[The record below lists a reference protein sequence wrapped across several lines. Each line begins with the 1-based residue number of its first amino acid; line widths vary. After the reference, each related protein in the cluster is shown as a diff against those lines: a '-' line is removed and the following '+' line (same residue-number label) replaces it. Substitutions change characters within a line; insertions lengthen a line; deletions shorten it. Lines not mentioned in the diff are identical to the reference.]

1 MELSLQ
7 MKQTQKLSP
16 QMIQTMEILQMGN
29 QELQEYVD
37 ELLLENPVLER
48 TGADPAASADELLR
62 RMEWLLGDGRRYSRR
77 ADTEDAGMA
86 PVAVQPRTEGLYEH
100 LRDQIEFRNM
110 SMELRLAV
118 ESVLTGLD
126 ANGYLE
132 ESTQELADRSGQ
144 PLEVVAEAEKL
155 IRTLEPTG
163 VGARTLAQ
171 CLELQLERQGERGL
185 ALTIVRNHLEDVA
198 KNRYHKIAQETG
210 ASRESVQKACRLI
223 RTLVPKP
230 GAAFAPGEHFGT
242 LLPDLVVREE
252 NGKFVVTMNEVQ
264 GPLLRVN
271 SFYQRLLA
279 ESDDPQVQ
287 EYLTNK
293 MRQADWVVKG
303 IEQRRTT
310 LLRCGQSIAA
320 AQEEFLRRGPG
331 HLKPMTMSDLA
342 VELGVHP
349 STVSRT
355 VRDKYLQCGY
365 GVFPLSYF
373 FSRALSGP
381 EGEEATAQQ
390 AKAAIYALIQEE
402 DKRHPLSDQKLCDLL
417 AQQELILARRTVAKY
432 REAMGIAP
440 AAGRREY

>member
-1 MELSLQ
+1 
-7 MKQTQKLSP
+7 
-16 QMIQTMEILQMGN
+16 
-29 QELQEYVD
+29 
-37 ELLLENPVLER
+37 
-48 TGADPAASADELLR
+48 
-62 RMEWLLGDGRRYSRR
+62 
-77 ADTEDAGMA
+77 
-86 PVAVQPRTEGLYEH
+86 
-100 LRDQIEFRNM
+100 
-110 SMELRLAV
+110 
-118 ESVLTGLD
+118 
-126 ANGYLE
+126 
-132 ESTQELADRSGQ
+132 
-144 PLEVVAEAEKL
+144 
-155 IRTLEPTG
+155 
-163 VGARTLAQ
+163 
-171 CLELQLERQGERGL
+171 
-185 ALTIVRNHLEDVA
+185 
-198 KNRYHKIAQETG
+198 
-210 ASRESVQKACRLI
+210 
-223 RTLVPKP
+223 
-230 GAAFAPGEHFGT
+230 
-242 LLPDLVVREE
+242 
-252 NGKFVVTMNEVQ
+252 
-264 GPLLRVN
+264 
-271 SFYQRLLA
+271 
-279 ESDDPQVQ
+279 
-287 EYLTNK
+287 

>member
-48 TGADPAASADELLR
+48 EGAGDHGSADELLR
-62 RMEWLLGDGRRYSRR
+62 RMEWLVGDGRRYSRR
-77 ADTEDAGMA
+77 ADGEDTGVA

-100 LRDQIEFRNM
+100 LRDQIGFRNM
-110 SMELRLAV
+110 SHGLRLAV

-132 ESTQELADRSGQ
+132 ESTRELADRSGQ
-144 PLEVVAEAEKL
+144 PLEVVEEAEEL
-155 IRTLEPTG
+155 IRGLDPAG

-171 CLELQLERQGERGL
+171 CLELQLERRGEGGL
-185 ALTIVRNHLEDVA
+185 ALTIVRDHLEDVA
-198 KNRYHKIAQETG
+198 KNRYHKIAQKTG
-210 ASRESVQKACRLI
+210 ASREAIQQACQLI
-223 RTLVPKP
+223 RSLSPKP
-230 GAAFAPGEHFGT
+230 GAAFAPAELPGT
-242 LLPDLVVREE
+242 VLPDLMVREVE
-252 NGKFVVTMNEVQ
+252 GRFVASMNDAP
-264 GPLLRVN
+264 GPLLKV
-271 SFYQRLLA
+271 SPYYQRLLA
-279 ESDDPQVQ
+279 ESDDPQVR
-287 EYLTNK
+287 EYLVKK

-320 AQEEFLRRGPG
+320 AQAEFFRKGPG

-342 VELGVHP
+342 AELGVHP

-355 VRDKYLQCGY
+355 VREKYLQCGY

-373 FSRALSGP
+373 FSRALAGP
-381 EGEEATAQQ
+381 EGEEATAEL

-402 DKRHPLSDQKLCDLL
+402 GKRHPLSDQKLCDLL
-417 AQQELILARRTVAKY
+417 AKQELVLARRTVAKY
-432 REAMGIAP
+432 REAMGIPP
-440 AAGRREY
+440 AAGRRQY

>member
-1 MELSLQ
+1 M
-7 MKQTQKLSP
+7 
-16 QMIQTMEILQMGN
+16 
-29 QELQEYVD
+29 
-37 ELLLENPVLER
+37 
-48 TGADPAASADELLR
+48 
-62 RMEWLLGDGRRYSRR
+62 
-77 ADTEDAGMA
+77 
-86 PVAVQPRTEGLYEH
+86 
-100 LRDQIEFRNM
+100 
-110 SMELRLAV
+110 
-118 ESVLTGLD
+118 
-126 ANGYLE
+126 
-132 ESTQELADRSGQ
+132 
-144 PLEVVAEAEKL
+144 
-155 IRTLEPTG
+155 
-163 VGARTLAQ
+163 
-171 CLELQLERQGERGL
+171 
-185 ALTIVRNHLEDVA
+185 
-198 KNRYHKIAQETG
+198 
-210 ASRESVQKACRLI
+210 
-223 RTLVPKP
+223 
-230 GAAFAPGEHFGT
+230 
-242 LLPDLVVREE
+242 
-252 NGKFVVTMNEVQ
+252 VTMNEVQ

-349 STVSRT
+349 STISRT

-390 AKAAIYALIQEE
+390 AKAAIYA
-402 DKRHPLSDQKLCDLL
+402 
-417 AQQELILARRTVAKY
+417 
-432 REAMGIAP
+432 
-440 AAGRREY
+440 